1 MVNYIPKQKDIIY
14 ADFSPVKG
22 HEQGKYRPA
31 IVLSLDV
38 FNKNTN
44 MILCCPISS
53 NIKQFP
59 THYELIDSKKINGS
73 VFLEHLRSFDYQE
86 RNIKFIEKC
95 SNRDFENI
103 MLLFN
108 SCFIDK

>member
-1 MVNYIPKQKDIIY
+1 MVDYIPNQKDIVYI
-14 ADFSPVKG
+14 DFDPVKG

-53 NIKQFP
+53 NTKEFP
-59 THYELIDSKKINGS
+59 THYQLIDSKKITGC
-73 VFLEHLRSFDYQE
+73 VFIEHLRSFDFQE
-86 RNIKFIEKC
+86 RNVKFIEKC
-95 SNRDFENI
+95 SNRDFDNI
-103 MLLFN
+103 MNILN
-108 SCFIDK
+108 SCFTDK